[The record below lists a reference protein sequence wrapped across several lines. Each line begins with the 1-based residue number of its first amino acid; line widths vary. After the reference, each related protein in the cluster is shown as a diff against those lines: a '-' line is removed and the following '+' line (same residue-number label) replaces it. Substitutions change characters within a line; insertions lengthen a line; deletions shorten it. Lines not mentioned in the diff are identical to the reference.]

1 MKIISTAFV
10 VILLSGC
17 AIKYEKP
24 KISIHPSSGANHSGA
39 ATLALQQMGVTLQKV
54 DGVPVHGEA
63 VNISPGKHQV
73 IFLVRRT
80 PSLSASYS
88 GEFEAQIDV
97 KSSHV
102 YEIANISNT
111 AANAELVL
119 LDKGLN
125 YDTDCLYL
133 RRLLYGYT
141 HELQNKCGNRRLENG
156 QIQLNTNGVETSD
169 IVIPIVAAKIK

>member
-1 MKIISTAFV
+1 MAFV
-10 VILLSGC
+10 TILTSGC

-24 KISIHPSSGANHSGA
+24 SISQHPSSEANSA
-39 ATLALQQMGVTLQKV
+39 VSAILALQQMGVTLQSV

-63 VNISPGKHQV
+63 VYISPGKHQV
-73 IFLVRRT
+73 IFLVRRA
-80 PSLSASYS
+80 PNLSVGYS
-88 GEFEAQIDV
+88 GEFEAQV
-97 KSSHV
+97 SVESGHV
-102 YEIANISNT
+102 YEIANISVT

-141 HELQNKCGNRRLENG
+141 PELQNKCGNRRLENG
-156 QIQLNTNGVETSD
+156 QIQLNTNGVEPSD
-169 IVIPIVAAKIK
+169 ILIPIVAAKID